1 MNKYL
6 TILDRY
12 IIRTYLSSFG
22 FVLLMLS
29 AIACIIDLGEKV
41 EDFKS
46 EKLSFKVI
54 LFDYY
59 LNFIPHINA
68 LLFPI
73 IALISVVFFTS
84 RMAYNSEVISILNA
98 GVSFQRFIRPYLIAA
113 SIIACVHLVLNHFVV
128 PNGNKKRLDVE
139 HKHVWK
145 HLDKGK
151 TDNVHLF
158 LDPQTAVF
166 IGSYRKSDTTMRDFR
181 IEKFDKNG
189 QLESVLKAESGAWK
203 GLPHNWKFQNL
214 QRRYFNGLAESL
226 QTNMIELDTS
236 IDILP
241 DDFVRFTN
249 QNEMLTTPELS
260 YEVAKLERRGMG
272 NTKSYQIEVHR
283 RTSEPFTIIILTI
296 IGMALAARKVR
307 GGMGLHLAL
316 GIGVGAV
323 FIFLSKFSVTFATQ
337 PGVPAWLGVWIPN
350 IVFCG
355 VAAYL
360 VSKAQK

>member
-12 IIRTYLSSFG
+12 IIRTYLASFG
-22 FVLLMLS
+22 FVMLMLT
-29 AIACIIDLGEKV
+29 AIACVIDLGEKM
-41 EDFKS
+41 ETFKEEQVS
-46 EKLSFKVI
+46 LKVVV
-54 LFDYY
+54 FDYY

-68 LLFPI
+68 LLLPI

-84 RMAYNSEVISILNA
+84 RRAYNSEVISIFNA
-98 GVSFQRFIRPYLIAA
+98 GVSFQRFMRPYLIAA
-113 SIIACVHLVLNHFVV
+113 GILVVGHLLLNHFIV
-128 PNGNKKRLDVE
+128 PNGNKKRLEVE
-139 HKHVWK
+139 HKHIAK
-145 HLDKGK
+145 NQDKGK

-189 QLESVLKAESGAWK
+189 RLESILKAETGAWK
-203 GLPHNWKFQNL
+203 GMPNRWKFQNL

-226 QTNMIELDTS
+226 HTNMVELDTT

-241 DDFVRFTN
+241 DDFIRYSN
-249 QNEMLTTPELS
+249 QNEMLTTSELN
-260 YEVAKLERRGMG
+260 YEVAKLERRGVG
-272 NTKSYQIEVHR
+272 NTKSYEIEVQR
-283 RTSEPFTIIILTI
+283 RTSEPFTILVLTI

-316 GIGVGAV
+316 GIGIGAI
-323 FIFLSKFSVTFATQ
+323 FIFLSKFAVTFATQ
-337 PGVPAWLGVWIPN
+337 PGIPAWFGVWIPN
-350 IVFCG
+350 MVFSG
-355 VAAYL
+355 VAAFL

>member
-6 TILDRY
+6 KILDRY
-12 IIRTYLSSFG
+12 IIRTYLTSFA
-22 FVLLMLS
+22 FVMLMLS
-29 AIACIIDLGEKV
+29 AIACVIDLGEKF
-41 EDFKS
+41 EDFK
-46 EKLSFKVI
+46 EDHVPLKMIVV
-54 LFDYY
+54 DYY

-84 RMAYNSEVISILNA
+84 RMAYNSEIISILNA
-98 GVSFQRFIRPYLIAA
+98 GVSFRRLMRPYLIGAG
-113 SIIACVHLVLNHFVV
+113 ILTCIHLIFNHLIV
-128 PNGNKKRLDVE
+128 PSGNKKRLEVE

-145 HLDKGK
+145 HQDKGK

-158 LDPQTAVF
+158 LNPQTAVF

-203 GLPHNWKFQNL
+203 GEPNHWKFLNL
-214 QRRYFNGLAESL
+214 QRRYFNGLTESL
-226 QTNMIELDTS
+226 QTNIVELDTT

-241 DDFVRFTN
+241 DDFVRYTN
-249 QNEMLTTPELS
+249 QNEMMTTSELN
-260 YEVAKLERRGMG
+260 YEVQKLERRGVG
-272 NTKSYQIEVHR
+272 QTKSYEIEMQR

-316 GIGVGAV
+316 GIGIGAI

-337 PGVPAWLGVWIPN
+337 PGVPAWFGVWIPN
-350 IVFCG
+350 FVFG
-355 VAAYL
+355 GLAAYL
-360 VSKAQK
+360 ASKAQK